1 MDHSAD
7 VQEALVQMARSVVR
21 EKWFSRGLT
30 FLISAIQK
38 E

>member
-7 VQEALVQMARSVVR
+7 VQEALMPDGTSVVR